1 MDNTEVVTPIEVII
15 DTGSTPI
22 IGDPDNVAAVYS
34 SIAGAQSAPQY
45 GEGVYTSKLTL
56 AGNYQERLADRMSPV
71 VHSSL

>member
-1 MDNTEVVTPIEVII
+1 MNNAQVVTPIEVII

-34 SIAGAQSAPQY
+34 SIPGAQSAPQY
-45 GEGVYTSKLTL
+45 GEGIYTSKLTL
-56 AGNYQERLADRMSPV
+56 ADDCQERLADRVSLT